1 MIEER
6 IITPRDERAIEGRVI
21 EGGRGSAAVPR
32 TLGGVGGHIGA
43 PHAISERVIEARHD
57 SFGARRALGGVGGHL
72 GAPHVH

>member
-32 TLGGVGGHIGA
+32 TLGGVGGH
-43 PHAISERVIEARHD
+43 
-57 SFGARRALGGVGGHL
+57 F

>member
-32 TLGGVGGHIGA
+32 TLGAVGGHVGA
-43 PHAISERVIEARHD
+43 PFAMRVIEERPD